1 MMVFGVVELI
11 FLVIIFMVVMAL
23 ATMKTRSINAKKQRA
38 AEAAF
43 PEGKP
48 DFDSIRQRVERRF
61 HRRYELAAHIV
72 MYLVI
77 VGGLWALRL
86 PGMALALI
94 AGAWGLVVLIHGL
107 QILFAEMSDSAIERE
122 IERERSRFYEADKPK
137 RSQHLRLSDE
147 GELLDV
153 IEEEWEAEEKYK
165 RG

>member
-1 MMVFGVVELI
+1 MVVFGVVELI

-43 PEGKP
+43 PEGEP
-48 DFDSIRQRVERRF
+48 DYDSIRQRVERRF
-61 HRRYELAAHIV
+61 HRRYEMVAHIV

-77 VGGLWALRL
+77 IAGLWILRL
-86 PGMALALI
+86 PQTALILI
-94 AGAWGLVVLIHGL
+94 AGAWGLAVLLHGL
-107 QILFAEMSDSAIERE
+107 QFLFAEMSDHAIERE

-137 RSQHLRLSDE
+137 RSHLRLSDE

-153 IEEEWEAEEKYK
+153 IEDEWEAEEKYK